1 MRFSMMFLPIIVTL
15 AFLNMVTSTKSPGAD
30 PRSTITRSIRDAS
43 KRISIKRAGA
53 SRGLRECREQ
63 FKFEVWDCSF
73 YKESTSVTGALPDFM
88 RTTLSYANRETAYLH
103 AITTAGI
110 VQEIVSQCAANKITE
125 CSCDKKSGQ
134 SRGCR
139 NYLKFAEKE
148 TRRLLVTL
156 PQGSFERSGIDINNQ
171 MVGIEVFKRNCGGS
185 LPKNCNNW
193 QRVAN
198 ELKSKYQSTINETQQ
213 TNINSTSQS
222 NLRLT
227 YQDPSPDYC
236 VRNLTV
242 GSPGLEGRVC
252 GNSGTITSQCR
263 SLCEQCGLTLLRED
277 RSPRNCKDCP
287 EITSVT
293 VCRKKKIVTGKRSV
307 EQSPVQMIGMRK
319 HFLSLGTDV

>member
-1 MRFSMMFLPIIVTL
+1 MNNCFWSFLHNITFLGNTNLIFVSLLNKHTTFTWNDTRKTLL
-15 AFLNMVTSTKSPGAD
+15 AFNETL
-30 PRSTITRSIRDAS
+30 
-43 KRISIKRAGA
+43 
-53 SRGLRECREQ
+53 Q
-63 FKFEVWDCSF
+63 
-73 YKESTSVTGALPDFM
+73 
-88 RTTLSYANRETAYLH
+88 TLS
-103 AITTAGI
+103 
-110 VQEIVSQCAANKITE
+110 SW
-125 CSCDKKSGQ
+125 
-134 SRGCR
+134 
-139 NYLKFAEKE
+139 
-148 TRRLLVTL
+148 LLI
-156 PQGSFERSGIDINNQ
+156 GSLYNQ
-171 MVGIEVFKRNCGGS
+171 AWYSDFFCFLNTKPADYSDQYFSIPLQVFKRNCGGS

-198 ELKSKYQSTINETQQ
+198 ELKSKYQSTINKTQQ

-222 NLRLT
+222 NLRPT

-307 EQSPVQMIGMRK
+307 EQSPVQMIGLRK